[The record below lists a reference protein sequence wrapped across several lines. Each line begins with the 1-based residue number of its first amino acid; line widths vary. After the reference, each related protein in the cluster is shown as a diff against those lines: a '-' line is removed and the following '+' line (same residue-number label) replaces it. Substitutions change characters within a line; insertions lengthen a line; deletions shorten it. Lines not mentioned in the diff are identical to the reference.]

1 MPANQSFL
9 KRGLTPIQG
18 LSVVVIFA
26 AAAGLAWVGHGLW
39 ERARTE
45 AHLRAAIPRLCEEL
59 SQQRGV
65 LAAAIAAYKAGLGF
79 YPPDHLLGRA
89 PLRVDA
95 VTNQLMYELLGT
107 VHDPAKDTFTPPH
120 SPVIRGA
127 LIKEL
132 FGSEGFRN
140 AAEKPEL
147 VRHFLDGAKLAATA
161 AIHEKPE
168 EVGLASYWPNWEGI
182 EPDLYAQISPGTWC
196 YNTSSPT
203 HNPGAFDLWI
213 EVKTPLTNIVIGNW

>member
-1 MPANQSFL
+1 MPANQSSL

-18 LSVVVIFA
+18 LSVVVILA
-26 AAAGLAWVGHGLW
+26 VAAGLAWVGRDLW
-39 ERARTE
+39 ARARTQQ
-45 AHLRAAIPRLCEEL
+45 HLRAAIPRLCEEL

-65 LAAAIAAYKAGLGF
+65 LVSSIEAYKVELGF
-79 YPPDHLLGRA
+79 YPPDHLLGRT

-107 VHDPAKDTFTPPH
+107 LHDSAKDTFTPPH
-120 SPVIRGA
+120 SPVIRRA
-127 LIKEL
+127 LIKQL
-132 FGSEGFRN
+132 FGAEGFKN
-140 AAEKPEL
+140 SAEKPEL
-147 VRHFLDGAKLAATA
+147 VRHFLDGTKLAAST

-196 YNTSSPT
+196 YNSSAPA
-203 HNPGAFDLWI
+203 HHPGSYDLWI